1 MADPRIHHLSV
12 LGLLILGLIFAISG
26 AEASPPQGRIL
37 GGEDV
42 EQGEYPWSASI
53 RYNKAH
59 VCSGCIISQ
68 TRILTAAHCVSDVG
82 VTPVSIS
89 DLAVRVG
96 TINQYAGGIIVNVR
110 SVVIHPSYGNFLH
123 DLAILE
129 VDPLTFSDRIAAID
143 LPSTEVEGSGETET
157 ETEDVDAELPNGT
170 PVYVAGWGEQSDGTV
185 AYKQQKSNFNTLS
198 RSLCEWQ
205 AGYGYESVVCL
216 SRAENEGICRG
227 DAGAA
232 VIDDQKVL
240 RGVTS
245 FNFGPCGSKYPDVA
259 TRISY
264 YLTWIE
270 ANSQ

>member
-1 MADPRIHHLSV
+1 MADPRTTLA
-12 LGLLILGLIFAISG
+12 LGLLILGLAL
-26 AEASPPQGRIL
+26 AAQASPQGRIL

-42 EQGEYPWSASI
+42 EQGEYPWSASV

-82 VTPVSIS
+82 ITPVAAST
-89 DLAVRVG
+89 LAVRVG
-96 TINQYAGGIIVNVR
+96 TINQYAGGTIVNVK
-110 SVVIHPSYGNFLH
+110 SVTIHPSYGNFLH
-123 DLAILE
+123 DIAILE
-129 VDPLTFSDRIAAID
+129 VDPLTFGDRIAAAT
-143 LPSTEVEGSGETET
+143 LPSDEVEGSGEGAN
-157 ETEDVDAELPNGT
+157 TEDVDAELPNGT
-170 PVYVAGWGEQSDGTV
+170 PVYVAGWGELSDGT
-185 AYKQQKSNFNTLS
+185 ASYKQQKANFNTLS

-216 SRAENEGICRG
+216 SRGENEGICRG

-245 FNFGPCGSKYPDVA
+245 FNFGDCGSKYPDVA
-259 TRISY
+259 TRVSY
-264 YLTWIE
+264 YLAWIE
-270 ANSQ
+270 ANSE

>member
-1 MADPRIHHLSV
+1 MADPRIHLSV
-12 LGLLILGLIFAISG
+12 LGLLILGLILSTPV

-68 TRILTAAHCVSDVG
+68 TRILTAAHCVSNVG
-82 VTPVSIS
+82 VTPVDIS
-89 DLAVRVG
+89 TLAVRVG
-96 TINQYAGGIIVNVR
+96 SINQYAGGSIVNVR

-129 VDPLTFSDRIAAID
+129 VDPLTFTDRIAAID
-143 LPSTEVEGSGETET
+143 MPSNEVEGSGETET
-157 ETEDVDAELPNGT
+157 NPEDVDAELPNGT
-170 PVYVAGWGEQSDGTV
+170 PVYVAGWGELSDGT
-185 AYKQQKSNFNTLS
+185 ASYKQQKANFNTLS

-264 YLTWIE
+264 YLAWIE